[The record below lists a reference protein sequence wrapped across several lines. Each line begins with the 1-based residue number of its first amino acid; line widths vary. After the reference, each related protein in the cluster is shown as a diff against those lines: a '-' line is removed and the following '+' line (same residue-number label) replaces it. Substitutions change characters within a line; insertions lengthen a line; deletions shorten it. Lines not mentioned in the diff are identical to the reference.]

1 MDIREDLGRIIF
13 RIGRFLGQTSLGAQ
27 PGFGTQPHY
36 EALSYLRVKVS
47 QNAVI
52 NIGLVKAASSTMAQS
67 WLWGSQIAV
76 KKKAW

>member
-1 MDIREDLGRIIF
+1 MAIREDPGRITF

-27 PGFGTQPHY
+27 LGFGTQPHY
-36 EALSYLRVKVS
+36 EAPSDLRVEVN

-52 NIGLVKAASSTMAQS
+52 NIRLVKAASATVAQS

-76 KKKAW
+76 KKKV